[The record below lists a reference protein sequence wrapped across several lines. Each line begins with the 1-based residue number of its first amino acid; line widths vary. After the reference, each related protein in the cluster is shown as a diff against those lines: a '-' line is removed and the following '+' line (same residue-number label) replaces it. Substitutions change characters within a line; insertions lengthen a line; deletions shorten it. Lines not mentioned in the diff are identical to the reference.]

1 MAKLLQIS
9 IEVNSGSVGRIAE
22 QIGEAAIQRGWDS
35 YITYARNHLPSASKT
50 IKIGSKLDIYWHGAM
65 TRLFDSHC
73 LHSTHATK
81 QLVKR
86 IKEINPDV
94 ILLHHIHGY
103 FLNMRVLFNYLSSLN
118 KPIVWVF
125 HDCWSFTGHC
135 AYFDV
140 VGCEKWRTGCF
151 DCPAKSDYPSSM
163 FRDRSRQN
171 YIEKK
176 SLFNSLKDLT
186 IVPVSEWMAS
196 LVKDSFLGQH
206 RVHTITNGININVFT
221 PRDAETNIAT
231 RQKLNITPDCK
242 IILGVASPWGER
254 KGLGD
259 FIKLSSLLADDWR
272 IVLVGLSEKQLN
284 GLPKNIIGLQR
295 TENVQQLA
303 DIYAVADVF
312 VNPTYADTYPTTN
325 LEAISCGTPVVTYR
339 TGGSPESVTNATGVV
354 VEQGD
359 IDGIIGAIHSLCE
372 QNREALRS
380 RCRSYAKS
388 HFNRQHKF
396 ASYIDL
402 FEELLHK

>member
-1 MAKLLQIS
+1 MPVLLQIS

-22 QIGEAAIQRGWDS
+22 QIGEVAINRGWES

-50 IKIGSKLDIYWHGAM
+50 IKIGSKLDVYWHGIM

-135 AYFDV
+135 AFDNAE
-140 VGCEKWRTGCF
+140 CNKWRTGCF
-151 DCPAKSDYPSSM
+151 ECPSKSDYPSSILV
-163 FRDRSRQN
+163 DRSRKN

-176 SLFNSLKDLT
+176 ELFNSLKDLT

-196 LVKDSFLGQH
+196 LVKESFLSKH
-206 RVHTITNGININVFT
+206 RIQTITNGININLFA

-231 RQKLNITPDCK
+231 RQKLNISPESK
-242 IILGVASPWGER
+242 MILGVASPWNKR
-254 KGLGD
+254 KGLED
-259 FIKLSSLLADDWR
+259 FVKLSSVIPESWK
-272 IVLVGLSEKQLN
+272 IVLVGLNDKQIAS
-284 GLPKNIIGLQR
+284 LPQNIIGLKR
-295 TENVQQLA
+295 TESVQQLA
-303 DIYAVADVF
+303 DVYATADVF

-339 TGGSPESVTNATGVV
+339 TGGSPESITESTGIV

-359 IDGIIGAIHSLCE
+359 LNGISNAIRLLCE
-372 QNREALRS
+372 QNREELRS
-380 RCRSYAKS
+380 QCRKYSEAN
-388 HFNRQHKF
+388 FDRQYKF
-396 ASYIDL
+396 SSYIDL
-402 FEELLHK
+402 FEELLRK